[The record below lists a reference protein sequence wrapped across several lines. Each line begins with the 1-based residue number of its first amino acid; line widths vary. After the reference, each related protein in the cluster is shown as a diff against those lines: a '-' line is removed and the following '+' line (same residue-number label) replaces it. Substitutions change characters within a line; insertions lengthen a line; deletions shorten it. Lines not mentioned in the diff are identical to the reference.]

1 MHAIDTRP
9 ATATETHA
17 QLAQAILDARAHVAA
32 GGKAPSFR
40 EGTPGAL
47 LGIALLEMSHPLF
60 PLATLW
66 Q

>member
-1 MHAIDTRP
+1 MHTDTIT
-9 ATATETHA
+9 TALRTLTVFDSIG
-17 QLAQAILDARAHVAA
+17 QLRAHVAA